1 MLIVY
6 VIYGRLV
13 ANVAGPS
20 GRRPERALTPLASPQ
35 LAARPGPTAGT
46 PDDINLLMRLLAAWL
61 LGIFGA
67 ADAGRGFVPPRR
79 VVEEV
84 VEHCVSSRWGFTC
97 LTPRN
102 APPKIL
108 DVLVAKAKA
117 DASMMARFAGR
128 SMIGVTAGGS
138 RTRPTSACATCAII
152 RRRLDATLPQAPR
165 TRIATAPPRQR
176 RGGGGGGSGGGVL
189 GWRAARQQAR
199 PRAPSGG
206 AGRRRSRAA

>member
-1 MLIVY
+1 MQMRAALAL
-6 VIYGRLV
+6 LV
-13 ANVAGPS
+13 FGV
-20 GRRPERALTPLASPQ
+20 
-35 LAARPGPTAGT
+35 
-46 PDDINLLMRLLAAWL
+46 
-61 LGIFGA
+61 FGA

-128 SMIGVTAGGS
+128 SMIGVTAGWLS
-138 RTRPTSACATCAII
+138 YETYVSLRDMRNYPSSAF
-152 RRRLDATLPQAPR
+152 DATLPQARR

-176 RGGGGGGSGGGVL
+176 RGGGGGGSSGGGVL

-199 PRAPSGG
+199 PRAGLLG
-206 AGRRRSRAA
+206 RSRAPPKPRGMSILSRADFL

>member
-1 MLIVY
+1 MQMRAALAL
-6 VIYGRLV
+6 LV
-13 ANVAGPS
+13 FGV
-20 GRRPERALTPLASPQ
+20 
-35 LAARPGPTAGT
+35 
-46 PDDINLLMRLLAAWL
+46 
-61 LGIFGA
+61 FGA

-128 SMIGVTAGGS
+128 SMIGVTAGWLS
-138 RTRPTSACATCAII
+138 YETYVSLRDMRNYPSSAF
-152 RRRLDATLPQAPR
+152 DATLPQARR

-176 RGGGGGGSGGGVL
+176 RGASLGSGGGSVL

-199 PRAPSGG
+199 PRAGLLG
-206 AGRRRSRAA
+206 RSRAPPKPRGMSILSRADFL

>member
-1 MLIVY
+1 MSP
-6 VIYGRLV
+6 GRVGGGRSARSPRLR
-13 ANVAGPS
+13 ARSLPHARDRPRGP
-20 GRRPERALTPLASPQ
+20 
-35 LAARPGPTAGT
+35 PT
-46 PDDINLLMRLLAAWL
+46 DINLLMRLLAAWL

-117 DASMMARFAGR
+117 DDG
-128 SMIGVTAGGS
+128 
-138 RTRPTSACATCAII
+138 
-152 RRRLDATLPQAPR
+152 
-165 TRIATAPPRQR
+165 
-176 RGGGGGGSGGGVL
+176 
-189 GWRAARQQAR
+189 
-199 PRAPSGG
+199 
-206 AGRRRSRAA
+206 

>member
-1 MLIVY
+1 MQMRAALAH
-6 VIYGRLV
+6 LV
-13 ANVAGPS
+13 
-20 GRRPERALTPLASPQ
+20 LA
-35 LAARPGPTAGT
+35 
-46 PDDINLLMRLLAAWL
+46 
-61 LGIFGA
+61 FGA

-128 SMIGVTAGGS
+128 SMIGVTAGWLS
-138 RTRPTSACATCAII
+138 YETYVSLRDMRNYPSSAF
-152 RRRLDATLPQAPR
+152 DATLPQARR

-176 RGGGGGGSGGGVL
+176 RGGGGGGGSGGGVL

-199 PRAPSGG
+199 PRAGLLG
-206 AGRRRSRAA
+206 RSRAPPPKPRGMSILSRADFL

>member
-1 MLIVY
+1 MY
-6 VIYGRLV
+6 VIYGSTR
-13 ANVAGPS
+13 ASPGAAGT
-20 GRRPERALTPLASPQ
+20 LTPLPAPLTSPHVPG
-35 LAARPGPTAGT
+35 ARDGRHQ
-46 PDDINLLMRLLAAWL
+46 LLMRTLLAAVV
-61 LGIFGA
+61 LGIFG

-128 SMIGVTAGGS
+128 SMIGVTAGWLS
-138 RTRPTSACATCAII
+138 YETYVSLRDMRNYPSSAF
-152 RRRLDATLPQAPR
+152 DATLPQARR

-176 RGGGGGGSGGGVL
+176 RGGGSSGGSGGGRPPWAPGGLWGLLGPRVL
-189 GWRAARQQAR
+189 GDPA
-199 PRAPSGG
+199 
-206 AGRRRSRAA
+206 